1 MRMEKPNCPRLS
13 LAVLAFGMF
22 GTSVHAAA
30 MLIVARRFI
39 RHPKPFKC
47 TIRPRSENAIKLV
60 KEACER
66 TGFK

>member
-1 MRMEKPNCPRLS
+1 MRMEKPNCLRLS
-13 LAVLAFGMF
+13 LAVLAFGMC

-30 MLIVARRFI
+30 MLIVARRYI

-47 TIRPRSENAIKLV
+47 TIKPRSESAIRLV

-66 TGFK
+66 TSY

>member
-1 MRMEKPNCPRLS
+1 MRMEKPNCPSLS

-30 MLIVARRFI
+30 AMLIVARRYI

-47 TIRPRSENAIKLV
+47 TIRPRSESAIKLV

-66 TGFK
+66 TSY